1 VSGASP
7 NGSRRRLRSTMDSV
21 LIHDMKNM
29 EFRLNLLLS
38 NLEEHYGDPD
48 FKRSVVAHLNATL
61 EKIETIVDRWAAHED
76 AVLIK
81 VSLDLN
87 DLVREVVR
95 ETEHVPL
102 REGNGSAKGLQIH
115 ATHGEIPHV
124 WGDPYYLHD
133 AFASIFHNAF
143 EAASASGSSVHVT
156 TREQKARRKRYVV
169 IEISDDGAGMTPEFV
184 QRHLFRPFKTT
195 KPNGVGL
202 GLYTAR
208 QIILFHRG
216 DIEVLSEK
224 GRGTR
229 VRISLPAA
237 SGSTS

>member
-1 VSGASP
+1 MSGGS

-38 NLEEHYGDPD
+38 NLDEHYGDPD

-61 EKIETIVDRWAAHED
+61 EKIESIVDRWSTHQD

-95 ETEHVPL
+95 EMEQAPM
-102 REGNGSAKGLQIH
+102 REGNGSANGLRIQ
-115 ATHGEIPHV
+115 AMHGEIPGV

-133 AFASIFHNAF
+133 AFSSIFHNAF
-143 EAASASGSSVHVT
+143 EAASASGSSVHVI
-156 TREQKARRKRYVV
+156 TREENVRRKRNVV

-184 QRHLFRPFKTT
+184 EQHLFRPFKTT
-195 KPNGVGL
+195 KTNGVGL

-216 DIEVLSEK
+216 DIEVRSEK
-224 GRGTR
+224 GRGTQ

-237 SGSTS
+237 PRSTS